1 MQTEYSILGYRVG
14 LYFHDYKLAIEV
26 DEFGHTHRSINYEIQ
41 RKKQYRKSLVVNLLK
56 LILMNK
62 ISILKFKAINKIHRH
77 IKQSSKKSLI
87 DKIQKDY

>member
-1 MQTEYSILGYRVG
+1 MSLDIL
-14 LYFHDYKLAIEV
+14 IEV
-26 DEFGHTHRSINYEIQ
+26 LTMKYKE
-41 RKKQYRKSLVVNLLK
+41 KKQYRKSLVVNLLK